1 MIVNIPLQIDEA
13 AIEGKLKNEYEKKVV
28 DEIEKRIQEA
38 LSDRYGLI
46 YDDSASSARANM
58 RDMIRNQVDKW
69 LYNNRDEI
77 LDEAAKRLYERA
89 VRTKKIREVKNKIE
103 EVQR

>member
-13 AIEGKLKNEYEKKVV
+13 AIEGKLKIEYEKKVV

-46 YDDSASSARANM
+46 YDDSSSSARANM

>member
-13 AIEGKLKNEYEKKVV
+13 AIEGKLKTEYEKKVI

-38 LSDRYGLI
+38 LSNRYGLI
-46 YDDSASSARANM
+46 YDDPSSSARANM

-77 LDEAAKRLYERA
+77 LDEAAKRLYERT
-89 VRTKKIREVKNKIE
+89 VRTKKIREVKKEIE
-103 EVQR
+103 EV